1 LRISRLSGRQT
12 ISDREEDVDKRE
24 RDLEGD
30 FVAFLRRE
38 GLDES
43 PVPPELQAAVERRID
58 AEFAARRTIGWGSTA
73 LISGAATLVLG
84 LANQGSFNPAF
95 AALLALAAAIYG
107 LGVRQ
112 LTATSAGVSELSA

>member
-1 LRISRLSGRQT
+1 V
-12 ISDREEDVDKRE
+12 EKRE
-24 RDLEGD
+24 RDPEGD

-58 AEFAARRTIGWGSTA
+58 AEFAAKRTIGWGSTA

-107 LGVRQ
+107 VGVRH
-112 LTATSAGVSELSA
+112 LTATSAGAPELSA

>member
-1 LRISRLSGRQT
+1 MEQRKSEP
-12 ISDREEDVDKRE
+12 DR
-24 RDLEGD
+24 
-30 FVAFLRRE
+30 AFIECLRRE
-38 GLDES
+38 GLEEA

-95 AALLALAAAIYG
+95 AALLALAAGIYG

-112 LTATSAGVSELSA
+112 LTATSAGASELSA

>member
-1 LRISRLSGRQT
+1 MKEP
-12 ISDREEDVDKRE
+12 DKEVED
-24 RDLEGD
+24 G

-84 LANQGSFNPAF
+84 LSNQGSFNPAF

>member
-1 LRISRLSGRQT
+1 
-12 ISDREEDVDKRE
+12 VDDRE
-24 RDLEGD
+24 RDPHRGFIE
-30 FVAFLRRE
+30 FLKRE
-38 GLDES
+38 GIEET
-43 PVPPELQAAVERRID
+43 PVPPEVQAAVERRID

-95 AALLALAAAIYG
+95 AALLALAAGIYG

-112 LTATSAGVSELSA
+112 LTATSAGAPELSA

>member
-1 LRISRLSGRQT
+1 MNE
-12 ISDREEDVDKRE
+12 REKDAEDE
-24 RDLEGD
+24 

-43 PVPPELQAAVERRID
+43 PVPPEVQAAVERRID
-58 AEFAARRTIGWGSTA
+58 AEFTSRRTIGWGSTA

-84 LANQGSFNPAF
+84 LSNQGSFNPAF
-95 AALLALAAAIYG
+95 AALLALGAAIYG

-112 LTATSAGVSELSA
+112 LTATSAGVSELSV

>member
-1 LRISRLSGRQT
+1 
-12 ISDREEDVDKRE
+12 VDKE
-24 RDLEGD
+24 EGDLEGD
-30 FVAFLRRE
+30 FVAFLRQE

-95 AALLALAAAIYG
+95 AALLALAAAVYG

-112 LTATSAGVSELSA
+112 LTASAGTSELSA